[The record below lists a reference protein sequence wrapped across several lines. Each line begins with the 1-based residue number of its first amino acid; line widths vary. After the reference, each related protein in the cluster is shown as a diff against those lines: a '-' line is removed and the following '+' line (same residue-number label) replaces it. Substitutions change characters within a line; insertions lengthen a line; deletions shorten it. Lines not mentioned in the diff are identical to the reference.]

1 MAFFPGND
9 PLFAIC
15 NFSLT
20 KWNHIFILQYDFF
33 IPIIVAMSKTVKFAV
48 SMPEEVFKELESLRL
63 KTGWTRSQF
72 IRDSVRAWKADF
84 LEPSEVKEEV
94 GEYKKE
100 VSIDIIDPEEQR
112 QRAIAAAGRFR
123 SGINDLSSFHDKH
136 LEDSYLKVAPKR
148 NKKKTR

>member
-1 MAFFPGND
+1 
-9 PLFAIC
+9 
-15 NFSLT
+15 
-20 KWNHIFILQYDFF
+20 
-33 IPIIVAMSKTVKFAV
+33 MSKTVKFAV

-84 LEPSEVKEEV
+84 LEPSGVKEEV

-123 SGINDLSSFHDKH
+123 SGIKDLSSFHDKH
-136 LEDSYLKVAPKR
+136 LGDSYLAVAPKR
-148 NKKKTR
+148 NKRKTR